1 MAPGACR
8 WQSEDL
14 DLTTGGNCPL
24 TRMRTEPD
32 HLQEARE
39 VPTHRA
45 AVDMA
50 GDLVAEVA
58 VLRVPNQV
66 NYAQTRRLVGARI

>member
-1 MAPGACR
+1 
-8 WQSEDL
+8 
-14 DLTTGGNCPL
+14 
-24 TRMRTEPD
+24 
-32 HLQEARE
+32 

-58 VLRVPNQV
+58 VLRVPNQE